1 VARPDRRG
9 NGGRLL
15 QQASPQRPRSGP
27 RRRTLLVAVVA
38 LVAMVAALLALAG
51 GLTSSSSNP
60 PPGDATSPGELTQ
73 RLQKAV
79 TVDGIMAHLGAL
91 QAIADD
97 HGGNRYTGSSGH
109 EASVDYVTGV
119 LTEAGYEIGYDE
131 FDVTVYNELAP
142 AVLEQT
148 APTSAA
154 FEPSKDFSAFSL
166 APSGSVT
173 GRVSGVGTGGSAES
187 GGCDEQAFT
196 RFPQGDVAL
205 VAAGPCTLTEQVLN
219 AQSAGAAAV
228 LMMFPKD
235 LYDTSSGVLRPTLAS
250 ADGEVPA
257 LAVSS
262 AVGRRLGRDGAE
274 VHIEID
280 ARVEQRTSF
289 NVIAEMPRDTDEVMM
304 VGGHLDSVLDGPG
317 INDNGSGVASIL
329 ELAVQMADVETR
341 EAVRFAFRSGEDL
354 GLLGSQHYVDN
365 LDPDERD
372 RISAY
377 LNFDMVA
384 SPNFLRLVYGDQI
397 GNVDDPA
404 AIKNLFI
411 DYFDG
416 RDLATDLIN
425 LSGRSDHG
433 PFERA
438 GIPVG
443 GLFTGAE
450 MLKSEQAA
458 EETGGEAGEPADS
471 CYHLP
476 CDDIDNISRQSLD
489 QMSDAI
495 AYSVATLATSSGI

>member
-1 VARPDRRG
+1 MVA
-9 NGGRLL
+9 LV
-15 QQASPQRPRSGP
+15 A
-27 RRRTLLVAVVA
+27 LVAVV
-38 LVAMVAALLALAG
+38 VASLALAG
-51 GLTSSSSNP
+51 GFTSRSSDP
-60 PPGDATSPGELTQ
+60 PDGAAPPVELTR
-73 RLQKAV
+73 RLQRAV
-79 TVDGIMAHLGAL
+79 TVEGIMAHLEAL

-97 HGGNRYTGSSGH
+97 NGGNRYSGSPGH
-109 EASVDYVTGV
+109 EASVEYVAGV
-119 LTEAGYEIGYDE
+119 LTEAGYEVGYDT
-131 FDVTVYNELAP
+131 FDVTVYNELSP

-148 APTSAA
+148 APASKA
-154 FEPSKDFSAFSL
+154 FEPSKDFSAFSF

-173 GRVSGVGTGGSAES
+173 GRVSSVGSGGESTAS

-196 RFPQGDVAL
+196 GFPQGDVAL

-228 LMMFPKD
+228 LMMFPED

-257 LAVSS
+257 LAVST
-262 AVGRRLGRDGAE
+262 AVGKRLDHTGAA

-280 ARVEQRTSF
+280 ATVEQRTTR

-304 VGGHLDSVLDGPG
+304 VGGHLDSVLNGPG

-329 ELAVQMADVETR
+329 ELAVQMADLETR
-341 EAVRFAFRSGEDL
+341 EAVRFAFWSGEEL

-365 LDPDERD
+365 LEPEERE

-404 AIKNLFI
+404 AIKNLFL
-411 DYFDG
+411 DYFDRRG
-416 RDLATDLIN
+416 LATDLIN

-433 PFERA
+433 PFERV

-450 MLKSEQAA
+450 MLKSERAA
-458 EETGGEAGEPADS
+458 EDTGGEAGRPADP
-471 CYHLP
+471 CYHLA
-476 CDDIDNISRQSLD
+476 CDDIDNLNRDSLD

-495 AYSVATLATSSGI
+495 AYSVATLATSSDI